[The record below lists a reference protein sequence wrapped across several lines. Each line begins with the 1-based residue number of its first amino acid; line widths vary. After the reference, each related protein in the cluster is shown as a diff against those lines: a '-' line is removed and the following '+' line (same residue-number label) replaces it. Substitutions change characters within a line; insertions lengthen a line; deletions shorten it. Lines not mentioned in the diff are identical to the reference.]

1 MRLPDKKTAIDQST
15 WDGLVEKG
23 INPEE
28 MGFRIKGISLNKN
41 ITRAPKPTQEIY
53 GECEENLDECDSWT
67 DEETGYEMEVG
78 IYAHRVAGQTPEM
91 AEKVLKKLKEK
102 K

>member
-1 MRLPDKKTAIDQST
+1 MPDKKTPIDQTT
-15 WDGLVEKG
+15 WDELEAKG

-28 MGFRIKGISLNKN
+28 RGFRIKGKSLNKN
-41 ITRAPKPTQEIY
+41 ITRAPEETQEVY
-53 GECEENLDECDSWT
+53 GECEEKLGECDTWM

-78 IYAHRVAGQTPEM
+78 VYAHRVAGQTPEM
-91 AEKVLKKLKEK
+91 AEKKLEQLKENK

>member
-1 MRLPDKKTAIDQST
+1 MPDKKTPISQEQ
-15 WDGLVEKG
+15 WDEMESHGL
-23 INPEE
+23 NPEE
-28 MGFRIKGISLNKN
+28 MNFRIKGKSLNKN
-41 ITRAPKPTQEIY
+41 ITRAPEETQETY
-53 GECEENLDECDSWT
+53 GECEEKLGECDTWM

-91 AEKVLKKLKEK
+91 AENKLEQLKENK